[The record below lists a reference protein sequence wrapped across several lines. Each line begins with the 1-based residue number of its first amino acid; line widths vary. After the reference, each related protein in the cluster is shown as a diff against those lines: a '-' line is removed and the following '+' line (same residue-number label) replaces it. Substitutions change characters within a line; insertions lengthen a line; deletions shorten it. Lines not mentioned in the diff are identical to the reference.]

1 MPQDISEIMISKWDI
16 GNLNLIHGQYIN
28 NMFQN
33 NLYLNI
39 DDILTHISITPRN
52 KIEIFLSFSPGN
64 IIKRWSE
71 RVIRRH
77 IKTYLL
83 NYNNDTI
90 SSWAK
95 DWLEGER
102 NTEKKVL
109 DKIAYSAVNASRP
122 DNTYVSKIVHCVNI
136 INSPNFLSK
145 GKFSISRHLSNAA
158 RWAYAEKYKYS
169 TDAQL
174 QDIEVAEMY
183 SQILDAS
190 LAIYKDAEKEKK

>member
-95 DWLEGER
+95 DWLKGER

-109 DKIAYSAVNASRP
+109 DKIEYSAVNASRS
-122 DNTYVSKIVHCVNI
+122 DNIYVSKIINCINI
-136 INSPNFLSK
+136 LNSPHFLTK
-145 GKFSISRHLSNAA
+145 GKFSIPQHFSNVA
-158 RWAYAEKYKYS
+158 RWAYAEKYKDS

-183 SQILDAS
+183 SQILDVS